1 MYGVQYASLF
11 ESYRDAGL
19 LQRIE
24 QYARWTSPSVFATA
38 QVEQHGTPNMAVQY
52 DSQSVGAFALNKLG
66 ARLTRTMFPAN
77 TPFFSI
83 SLTDEEA
90 KRIAKQEKID
100 NIVVI
105 ENAACRRLFN
115 NASYAQLIQC
125 IRLLIVTG
133 DALLYRFNNRL
144 RVYSLRDYSIKR
156 NNIGEV
162 LDIIICEIKYVEELS
177 EETRNLIRESK
188 GKVKLYTRVQ
198 RTNNNVGG
206 YFWKVTQQIKGLD
219 IGTDETYTDKLCPY
233 IPVVWNFINGDNYG
247 RGYVEEYTSDF
258 ERMSEL
264 YASLTDY
271 ELEML
276 RLMHLAESSSNV
288 DLESLTTAPS
298 GTVVEGDPQKIS
310 PYEGGSYQKVSV
322 IQNELQ
328 MIERRINE
336 AFMVAQPRDSE
347 RTTAYEIRQQAEEA
361 EQVLG
366 GVYSQLSEHLHLP
379 LAYILLNEDSPD
391 IMEAF
396 AQNEIELKIVTGIAS
411 LSRNTENQGLVVGCS
426 ELNTI
431 APLLS
436 KLDPRFNMF
445 KIAERVFLANG
456 VDFQSL
462 LFTEEEMQAKAQ
474 EQQALAQEQQAEQ
487 MQMAGMG
494 SPQGGIEQLGGQ
506 EQAVSALGMAQG
518 SVG

>member
-1 MYGVQYASLF
+1 MNGVQYASLF
-11 ESYRDAGL
+11 ESYRDVGL

-38 QVEQHGTPNMAVQY
+38 QTELHGTPNMQVQY
-52 DSQSVGAFALNKLG
+52 DSQSVGAYALNKLSTK
-66 ARLTRTMFPAN
+66 LTRTMFPAT
-77 TPFFSI
+77 TPFFSV

-90 KRIAKQEKID
+90 KKIAKSDKVD
-100 NIVVI
+100 NIVTV

-133 DALLYRFNNRL
+133 DCLLYRYNNRL

-156 NNIGEV
+156 NNVGEV
-162 LDIIICEIKYVEELS
+162 FDIVICENKFVEELNQ
-177 EETRNLIRESK
+177 ETRTLIRETK
-188 GKVKLYTRVQ
+188 GKVKLYTRIQ
-198 RTNNNVGG
+198 RIANDIGG
-206 YFWKVTQQIKGLD
+206 YYWQVRQQIKGLD
-219 IGTDETYTDKLCPY
+219 IGTDEVYTDKLCPY

-247 RGYVEEYTSDF
+247 RSYVEEYAADF

-276 RLMHLAESSSNV
+276 RLMHLAESSANV
-288 DLESLTTAPS
+288 DLEYLTTAPS
-298 GTVVEGDPQKIS
+298 GTFVEGNPQQIS
-310 PYEGGSYQKVSV
+310 PYEGGSYQKVTV
-322 IQNELQ
+322 IQSELQ
-328 MIERRINE
+328 MIERRLNE
-336 AFMVAQPRDSE
+336 AFMVAQTRDSE

-396 AQNEIELKIVTGIAS
+396 AQNEIELKIVTGIEA
-411 LSRNTENQGLVVGCS
+411 LSRNTENQGLVIGCS

-445 KIAERVFLANG
+445 KIAEKVFLANG

-462 LFTEEEMQAKAQ
+462 LFTEEEMQAKAE
-474 EQQALAQEQQAEQ
+474 EQQALAAEQEAEQ
-487 MQMAGMG
+487 MQMAGM

-518 SVG
+518 FGG